1 MKGSKYGLVIGIIL
15 LVGLFIITPSVYPQE
30 ATSQAEQIIEQLP
43 QKKDS
48 AYWSE
53 VTRLEALGK
62 DALPAIERG
71 LISPSFPVRLACARA
86 IYHLERQ
93 TDSINTLL
101 RIIKESSESNYQIN
115 ATEIITHLVKNGPAY
130 IDKES
135 LGEELET
142 LLDNTANPYLKIHL
156 AKALYQ
162 VTGNIHAIRELKS
175 LLKTNDVDLKRQAAI
190 ALGALEHF
198 ELVQDILKEIAR
210 EPTEQGQLA
219 RLYLEH
225 KRLQD
230 AYLRKN
236 VNSGS
241 RFDYSLIEEILLR
254 IQKSYVDPEKFDLDK
269 LLEAAAKGLMGSL
282 DRFSGYQDIE
292 TKKRSEESMRG
303 SYGGIG
309 AYVNMR
315 DNVLTIERPIYG
327 GPVYKVGI
335 RSFDKITQIEGE
347 STRNQDLNL
356 LVKKLKGVPGTPV
369 KVMVFRRGWQSERE
383 FTLIRAIIKVKTA
396 RAEMLPGKIGFL
408 SLTSFGAR
416 TTAEMRKCLEELKA
430 QDMQVLIIDLR
441 NNPGGLLRT
450 AVETVDLLFKRNKL
464 IVSIR
469 DKDGNIANEHYTRN
483 NNHVECPI
491 YVLINGSS
499 ASASEILSGVIQ
511 DYKKGILIGETTYGK
526 GSVQNIFP
534 LNTTNRE
541 TALRLT
547 IAKYYLPSGRCI
559 HKDQDT
565 GEGGVKPDIEVTVP
579 ERDLWKDYEFNRI
592 LDTAE
597 LDNYLDTE
605 YTKNKTL
612 FNELVLDDGLEYRRY
627 PNFDTLYNRLKTHL
641 NKNETREILRQHLRR
656 RVADERGREFLTD
669 IQYDIYLQ
677 RAIIEALTKLE
688 IDPTTIPAYKPF
700 ADKFDQAKA
709 E

>member
-1 MKGSKYGLVIGIIL
+1 MKGLKYGLVLGIIL
-15 LVGLFIITPSVYPQE
+15 LIGLFIITPSAYPQE
-30 ATSQAEQIIEQLP
+30 ATNQAEQILEQLP

-53 VTRLEALGK
+53 ITRLEALGK
-62 DALPAIERG
+62 DALPVIERG
-71 LISPSFPVRLACARA
+71 LISPSFPVRLACAQA

-93 TDSINTLL
+93 TDSISTLL
-101 RIIKESSESNYQIN
+101 RIIKESNESNYQIN
-115 ATEIITHLVKNGPAY
+115 AAEIITRLIKNDPSY
-130 IDKES
+130 TDKES

-142 LLDNTANPYLKIHL
+142 LLSNTTNPYLKIHL

-175 LLKTNDVDLKRQAAI
+175 LLKTNDVNLKRQAAI

-210 EPTEQGQLA
+210 EPTDQGQLA
-219 RLYLEH
+219 RLYLSY
-225 KRLQD
+225 KQLQD
-230 AYLRKN
+230 AYLRKS

-254 IQKSYVDPEKFDLDK
+254 IQKSYVDPEKFDLNK

-282 DRFSGYQDIE
+282 DRFSGYQDAE

-315 DNVLTIERPIYG
+315 DNVLTISQPIYG
-327 GPVYKVGI
+327 GPIYKSGI
-335 RSFDKITQIEGE
+335 RSLDKITKIEGE
-347 STRNQDLNL
+347 STYGQDLNV
-356 LVKKLKGVPGTPV
+356 LVSKLKGEPGTPV
-369 KVMVFRRGWQSERE
+369 KVMAFRRGWQAERE
-383 FTLIRAIIKVKTA
+383 FTIIRAIVKVKSA

-408 SLTSFGAR
+408 ALTSFGAR
-416 TTAEMRKCLEELKA
+416 STIEMRDCLEELKA
-430 QDMQVLIIDLR
+430 QDMQALIIDLR

-450 AVETVDLLFKRNKL
+450 AVEIVDLVFKKNKL

-469 DKDGNIANEHYTRN
+469 DKDGNIVSEHYTRN
-483 NNHVECPI
+483 NNHVACPV

-534 LNTTNRE
+534 LDTTNRE

-565 GEGGVKPDIEVTVP
+565 GTGGVEPTIKVSLP
-579 ERDLWKDYEFNRI
+579 ELDLWKDYEFNRI
-592 LDTAE
+592 LDTTE
-597 LDNYLDTE
+597 LDKYLDTE
-605 YTKNKTL
+605 YIKNKTL
-612 FNELVLDDGLEYRRY
+612 FNELVRDDGLEYKRY

-641 NKNETREILRQHLRR
+641 NKDETREILRQHLRR
-656 RVADERGREFLTD
+656 RAADERGQEFLTD
-669 IQYDIYLQ
+669 IQHDIYLQ
-677 RAIIEALTKLE
+677 RAIIEALTKLA